1 MRAIYFRLLQDVRL
15 FIKKKKFVTRGAP
28 FAKKMW
34 RDGYNKA
41 LDDLLYYLE
50 SSFRDKGNGELP
62 SPVARPF
69 SQA

>member
-1 MRAIYFRLLQDVRL
+1 MKAIYFRLLQDVRL
-15 FIKKKKFVTRGAP
+15 FIKKKKFVVRGAP

-50 SSFRDKGNGELP
+50 ASFRDKESGE
-62 SPVARPF
+62 
-69 SQA
+69 